1 MTEQISKRFIV
12 LDSWRGIAALLVA
25 FGHMKTN
32 GGLTALALSST
43 SYRFVDFFFILSG
56 FVIAHSSTQRLTS
69 GWRNAAPFLTNRL
82 ARLWPLH
89 LFVLF
94 FFLVH
99 QITLLSA
106 NYYGI
111 VVEPQAFSE
120 GFSAKYLPANIFLI
134 QAWDILPESSWNK
147 PAWSISTELFAYIVF
162 ALTCVIARHQSWV
175 IMTIFASACTLFIM
189 VHPEIMGATY
199 SFALVRCMAGFGT
212 GVLAYQVYKYLQ
224 KIELPLPTLLEL
236 LTVIA
241 IVLTVVVTPQK
252 FGWLVLPVFFCAVL
266 VFSLEQGNISR
277 LLLHRSFVF
286 LGERSYSIYL
296 IHAFIALGIF
306 SIASVFQ
313 FIGTL
318 PNGKTGIILP
328 FLLSDLLIIVF
339 LLMSVVVSH
348 FSFLLIER
356 PGQRFGRNII
366 KWQKDESADEH
377 RML

>member
-1 MTEQISKRFIV
+1 MTERPSKRFIV

-32 GGLTALALSST
+32 GGLTALALSTT

-89 LFVLF
+89 LFVLLL
-94 FFLVH
+94 FLVH
-99 QITLLSA
+99 QIILLGA
-106 NYYGI
+106 NFYGI
-111 VVEPQAFSE
+111 VMEPQAFSE
-120 GFSAKYLPANIFLI
+120 GFSTKYLPANILLI

-162 ALTCVIARHQSWV
+162 ALTCVIARHQVWI
-175 IMTIFASACTLFIM
+175 IMTIYASACTSFII

-212 GVLAYQVYKYLQ
+212 GVLAYQVYKCLRR
-224 KIELPLPTLLEL
+224 IELPLPNLLEL

-241 IVLTVVVTPQK
+241 IVVTVVVTPQK
-252 FGWLVLPVFFCAVL
+252 FGWLVLPVFFCAIL
-266 VFSLEQGNISR
+266 IFSLEQGNISR

-296 IHAFIALGIF
+296 MHAFIALAVF
-306 SIASVFQ
+306 SIAGVFK

-328 FLLSDLLIIVF
+328 SLLSDLLIITF
-339 LLMSVVVSH
+339 LLITVAASH
-348 FSFLLIER
+348 FSFVLIER
-356 PGQRFGRNII
+356 PGQRFGKSII
-366 KWQKDESADEH
+366 KWTKNDSVDK
-377 RML
+377 RTKL